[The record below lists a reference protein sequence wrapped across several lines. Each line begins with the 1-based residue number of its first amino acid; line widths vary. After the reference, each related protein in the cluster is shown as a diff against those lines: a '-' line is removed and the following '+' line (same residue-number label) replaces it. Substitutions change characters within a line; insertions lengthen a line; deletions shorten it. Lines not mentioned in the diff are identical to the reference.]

1 MHTHNDNARLPRK
14 SSKSAISFLGLCNV
28 DVFFP
33 NSALKLGQ
41 LKLIRREEGVVER
54 GIESEIESWQQL

>member
-1 MHTHNDNARLPRK
+1 MHTHNDNDNARLPRK

-41 LKLIRREEGVVER
+41 LNLVRREKEGGGGE
-54 GIESEIESWQQL
+54 GN